1 MAKKSGKRTVS
12 EIMKSE
18 KAEEVE
24 KKSKEISQW
33 IEASLKEELP
43 KSNLRESL
51 LDGVVLCKLVN
62 ALCPGALK
70 RYHKKPRMLAM
81 KIENIGFFLAT
92 CKTRLNLPPALLFQP
107 TDIHDDSNNLNSMSK
122 VLNVL
127 SFLKGDGEGGM
138 IAGLEDD
145 DDEEEAAAA
154 EQHAKP
160 AAHEEPEPEA
170 EPEPP
175 VEEVS
180 HPPVTHSTT
189 TSTTT
194 AGRTSRSDVSHG
206 ANHSVS
212 KAPPPAELSTAD
224 FVEMQVEVLKV
235 INEAINQ
242 ELSIES
248 KRKLVKILQ
257 QQLMSFEEKLMHSPD
272 DQLTSLLHSVAPEE
286 SQKVNSRQSIV
297 EALNVYSRIH

>member
-1 MAKKSGKRTVS
+1 
-12 EIMKSE
+12 
-18 KAEEVE
+18 
-24 KKSKEISQW
+24 
-33 IEASLKEELP
+33 
-43 KSNLRESL
+43 
-51 LDGVVLCKLVN
+51 
-62 ALCPGALK
+62 
-70 RYHKKPRMLAM
+70 MLAM

-160 AAHEEPEPEA
+160 AAHEEPEPEN

-286 SQKVNSRQSIV
+286 SQKANSRQSIV

>member
-1 MAKKSGKRTVS
+1 
-12 EIMKSE
+12 MKSE

-24 KKSKEISQW
+24 KKSKEISGW
-33 IEASLKEELP
+33 IEAILKEELP

-70 RYHKKPRMLAM
+70 RFHKKPRMLAM

-145 DDEEEAAAA
+145 DEEDEAEAPPKQNEEPGDADI
-154 EQHAKP
+154 
-160 AAHEEPEPEA
+160 EPEPEPTPA
-170 EPEPP
+170 VEAPKHTGGNPAKSEPAVTKHVAP
-175 VEEVS
+175 V
-180 HPPVTHSTT
+180 
-189 TSTTT
+189 
-194 AGRTSRSDVSHG
+194 
-206 ANHSVS
+206 
-212 KAPPPAELSTAD
+212 ELSTAD
-224 FVEMQVEVLKV
+224 FVEMQGEVLKV
-235 INEAINQ
+235 INDAINQ

-248 KRKLVKILQ
+248 KRKLIKLLQ
-257 QQLMSFEEKLMHSPD
+257 QQLSSFEEKLMNSPD
-272 DQLTSLLHSVAPEE
+272 DQLSSLLHTVAPEE
-286 SQKVNSRQSIV
+286 SQKVSTRQSIV
-297 EALNVYSRIH
+297 EALNLYSRIQ

>member
-127 SFLKGDGEGGM
+127 TFLKGDGEGGM

-145 DDEEEAAAA
+145 DDEDDAAAA
-154 EQHAKP
+154 EHAKP
-160 AAHEEPEPEA
+160 VEEPEPDN

-206 ANHSVS
+206 ANHSAS
-212 KAPPPAELSTAD
+212 KAPPAAELSTAD

-272 DQLTSLLHSVAPEE
+272 DQLTSLLHSIAPEE
-286 SQKVNSRQSIV
+286 SQKANSRQSIV

>member
-1 MAKKSGKRTVS
+1 
-12 EIMKSE
+12 MKSE

-24 KKSKEISQW
+24 KKGKEISKW
-33 IEASLKEELP
+33 IESTLSEELP

-70 RYHKKPRMLAM
+70 RFHKKPRMLAM

-145 DDEEEAAAA
+145 EDEEDGDNN
-154 EQHAKP
+154 
-160 AAHEEPEPEA
+160 
-170 EPEPP
+170 
-175 VEEVS
+175 
-180 HPPVTHSTT
+180 T

-194 AGRTSRSDVSHG
+194 KNNEEDIEPIPYEEPPTKVETT
-206 ANHSVS
+206 VS
-212 KAPPPAELSTAD
+212 KVEPPASAPVKSALPAATELSPSD
-224 FVEMQVEVLKV
+224 FVEMQTEVLKV
-235 INEAINQ
+235 LNDAINQ

-257 QQLMSFEEKLMHSPD
+257 QQLSSFEEKLMNSAD
-272 DQLTSLLHSVAPEE
+272 DQLSSLLQSVAPDEAH
-286 SQKVNSRQSIV
+286 KTNSRQGIV
-297 EALNVYSRIH
+297 EALTVFSRIQ

>member
-1 MAKKSGKRTVS
+1 
-12 EIMKSE
+12 
-18 KAEEVE
+18 
-24 KKSKEISQW
+24 
-33 IEASLKEELP
+33 LKEELP

-70 RYHKKPRMLAM
+70 RFHKKPRMLAM

-145 DDEEEAAAA
+145 DDEDEAETPAPQKQTEEVDADI
-154 EQHAKP
+154 
-160 AAHEEPEPEA
+160 EPEPEPTPTQIPKSA
-170 EPEPP
+170 GVNPAKSEPAVTKP
-175 VEEVS
+175 VA
-180 HPPVTHSTT
+180 PV
-189 TSTTT
+189 
-194 AGRTSRSDVSHG
+194 
-206 ANHSVS
+206 
-212 KAPPPAELSTAD
+212 ELSTAD
-224 FVEMQVEVLKV
+224 FVEMQGEVLKV
-235 INEAINQ
+235 INDAINQ

-248 KRKLVKILQ
+248 KRKLVKLLQ
-257 QQLMSFEEKLMHSPD
+257 QQLSSFEEKLMNSPD
-272 DQLTSLLHSVAPEE
+272 DQLSSLLHNVAPDE

-297 EALNVYSRIH
+297 EALNLYSRIQ

>member
-18 KAEEVE
+18 KAEGVE

-127 SFLKGDGEGGM
+127 TFLKGDGEGGM

-145 DDEEEAAAA
+145 DDEDDAAPA
-154 EQHAKP
+154 EHAKP
-160 AAHEEPEPEA
+160 EEPEA
-170 EPEPP
+170 DNEPEPP
-175 VEEVS
+175 VEEVA
-180 HPPVTHSTT
+180 PVTHSTT

-206 ANHSVS
+206 ANHSAS
-212 KAPPPAELSTAD
+212 KAPAAGMELSTAD

-286 SQKVNSRQSIV
+286 SQKASSRQSIV

>member
-1 MAKKSGKRTVS
+1 MSKKSGKRTVS

-24 KKSKEISQW
+24 KKGKEISSW
-33 IEASLKEELP
+33 IEATLKEELP

-62 ALCPGALK
+62 ALAPGALK
-70 RYHKKPRMLAM
+70 RFHKKPRMLAM

-145 DDEEEAAAA
+145 DDEDEAETAPPKQEEAEADI
-154 EQHAKP
+154 
-160 AAHEEPEPEA
+160 EPEPEIAPPTVTASATEPHKQAGGNPARA
-170 EPEPP
+170 EPAVTKQAAP
-175 VEEVS
+175 V
-180 HPPVTHSTT
+180 
-189 TSTTT
+189 
-194 AGRTSRSDVSHG
+194 
-206 ANHSVS
+206 
-212 KAPPPAELSTAD
+212 ELSTAD
-224 FVEMQVEVLKV
+224 FVEMQGEVLKV
-235 INEAINQ
+235 INDAINQ

-248 KRKLVKILQ
+248 KRKLIKLLQ
-257 QQLMSFEEKLMHSPD
+257 QQLSSFEEKLMNSPD
-272 DQLTSLLHSVAPEE
+272 DQLTSLLHTVAPEE
-286 SQKVNSRQSIV
+286 SQKATTRQSVV
-297 EALNVYSRIH
+297 EALNLYSRIQ

>member
-1 MAKKSGKRTVS
+1 
-12 EIMKSE
+12 
-18 KAEEVE
+18 
-24 KKSKEISQW
+24 
-33 IEASLKEELP
+33 LKEELP

-145 DDEEEAAAA
+145 DDEEEGGGA
-154 EQHAKP
+154 EHAGKP
-160 AAHEEPEPEA
+160 EEADNADEPEPE
-170 EPEPP
+170 PTP
-175 VEEVS
+175 EEVS
-180 HPPVTHSTT
+180 PPVAHKQPAHNEVQASKPV
-189 TSTTT
+189 
-194 AGRTSRSDVSHG
+194 VS
-206 ANHSVS
+206 N
-212 KAPPPAELSTAD
+212 KPPPAGVELSTAD
-224 FVEMQVEVLKV
+224 FVEMQGEVLKV
-235 INEAINQ
+235 LNEAINQ

-257 QQLMSFEEKLMHSPD
+257 QQLTSFEEKLMHTSD
-272 DQLTSLLHSVAPEE
+272 DGLGSLLHSIAPDE
-286 SQKVNSRQSIV
+286 SSKTNSRQGIV
-297 EALNVYSRIH
+297 EALNLYSRIQ